1 MSLRVLNVILLLAF
15 LASVGLN
22 WAIRPQ
28 PTQPNRE
35 FLPEMVRTPRYN
47 AYSANPDFPNGMTM
61 QTPVAG
67 TIPRGF
73 PPLHFAA
80 TPDDAERA
88 GETLKNP
95 VGPNDAN
102 AVARGSVVFSN
113 FCRPCHGATAKGD
126 GPVTQ
131 RGFPAPPSLYGD
143 DVRKIKDGQIFHF
156 LTYGKGIMPS
166 YAGQISRQDRWN
178 VIAYVRSLQQK
189 ETAGEAGGQP

>member
-1 MSLRVLNVILLLAF
+1 MSLRTLNVILLLAF
-15 LASVGLN
+15 LASLGLN
-22 WAIRPQ
+22 WAIRPH
-28 PTQPNRE
+28 PTVPNRE

-47 AYSANPDFPNGMTM
+47 AYSANPNFPDGMTL

-73 PPLHFAA
+73 PPLHFEA

-88 GETLKNP
+88 GKTLKSP
-95 VGPNDAN
+95 VGPDNAN

-126 GPVTQ
+126 GLVAQ
-131 RGFPAPPSLYGD
+131 HGFPGPPSLYGD
-143 DVRKIKDGQIFHF
+143 DARTIKDGQIFHI
-156 LTYGKGIMPS
+156 LTYGKGLMPS

-189 ETAGEAGGQP
+189 EAAGGQP